1 MDLDL
6 PICKTCGVQ
15 YAGPREDCPVCLDER
30 QYVGWDG
37 QQWTTLARLTKDGH
51 RGLVRAEGPGV
62 IGIGA
67 DPPTA
72 IGQRAL
78 LVRAPGGNVLFDMIT
93 YIDDDLI
100 AQVRELGGISAI
112 AISHPHFYG
121 SMIEWAHAFD
131 ASVYIHEA
139 DRRWT
144 ARPDDAIVY
153 WQGDTREIGDGLT
166 LINAGVHFDGGQ
178 VLHWSGERG
187 SGERGS
193 GERGSGE
200 RGAGGQDGAGLLCSG
215 DIMTVVPDRRYV
227 SFMYSYPNLIP
238 ERPRTIRRALAMLD
252 PFSFDRIYGAWWGRI
267 VHADGKAALHRS
279 AERYLSLARGVEV
292 RPGREGTARD
302 MNGRGGT

>member
-6 PICKTCGVQ
+6 PICLTCGVQ
-15 YAGPREDCPVCLDER
+15 YGAERADCPICLDER

-37 QQWTTLARLTKDGH
+37 QQWTTLARLTQDGH
-51 RGLVRAEGPGV
+51 RGLVREEGPGV

-78 LVRAPGGNVLFDMIT
+78 LVRAAGGNVLFDMIT

-131 ASVYIHEA
+131 APVYLHEA
-139 DRRWT
+139 DRQWT

-153 WQGDTREIGDGLT
+153 WPGDTREIGDGVT

-178 VLHWSGERG
+178 VLHWTGG
-187 SGERGS
+187 KQGD
-193 GERGSGE
+193 
-200 RGAGGQDGAGLLCSG
+200 GGQHGTGVLCSG
-215 DIMTVVPDRRYV
+215 DIMTVVQDRRYV
-227 SFMYSYPNLIP
+227 SFMYSYPNLVP
-238 ERPRTIRRALAMLD
+238 ERPRTIRRALAMLG
-252 PFSFDRIYGAWWGRI
+252 PFSFDRIYGAWWRRI
-267 VHADGKAALHRS
+267 VHADGAAAMRRS
-279 AERYLSLARGVEV
+279 ADRYLSFALDDEPP
-292 RPGREGTARD
+292 PGA
-302 MNGRGGT
+302 

>member
-1 MDLDL
+1 MPAQVTDARHDLPPLAISNGMDLDL

-15 YAGPREDCPVCLDER
+15 YAAPREDCPICLDER

-37 QQWTTLARLTKDGH
+37 QHWTTLARLTKDGH

-131 ASVYIHEA
+131 APVYIHEA

-153 WQGDTREIGDGLT
+153 WQDDTREIGDGLT

-178 VLHWSGERG
+178 VLHW
-187 SGERGS
+187 
-193 GERGSGE
+193 
-200 RGAGGQDGAGLLCSG
+200 AGGQDGAGVLFTG
-215 DIMTVVPDRRYV
+215 DIFTVVPDRRWM

-238 ERPRTIRRALAMLD
+238 ERPNTIRRAVAMMQPYD
-252 PFSFDRIYGAWWGRI
+252 FSRVYGGRWGRN
-267 VHADGKAALHRS
+267 VATEGAAALRRS
-279 AERYLSLARGVEV
+279 
-292 RPGREGTARD
+292 
-302 MNGRGGT
+302 

>member
-6 PICKTCGVQ
+6 PICRTCGVQ
-15 YAGPREDCPVCLDER
+15 YGAERADCPICLDER

-37 QQWTTLARLTKDGH
+37 QQWTTLARLTQDGH
-51 RGLVRAEGPGV
+51 RGLVREEGPGV
-62 IGIGA
+62 IGIGT

-78 LVRAPGGNVLFDMIT
+78 LVRASGGNVLFDMIT

-131 ASVYIHEA
+131 APIYIHEA
-139 DRRWT
+139 DRQWT

-153 WQGDTREIGDGLT
+153 WQGDTREIGDGVT

-178 VLHWSGERG
+178 VLHWAGEQD
-187 SGERGS
+187 
-193 GERGSGE
+193 
-200 RGAGGQDGAGLLCSG
+200 GAGGQGGAGRQGGAGGQCGVGVLCSG
-215 DIMTVVPDRRYV
+215 DIMTVVQDRRYV

-238 ERPRTIRRALAMLD
+238 ERPRTIRRALAMLG
-252 PFSFDRIYGAWWGRI
+252 PYSFDRIYGAWWQRI
-267 VHADGKAALHRS
+267 VQADGAAAVRRS
-279 AERYLSLARGVEV
+279 ADRYLSFALDGEAEAGE
-292 RPGREGTARD
+292 
-302 MNGRGGT
+302 